1 MKRKLPAEWLT
12 RAFCAC
18 LLTLAIALPSPPL
31 LAWSLP
37 GLSPPQ
43 PTAPAGVSSHRTW
56 HSRQLKRMDGSPVSA
71 ARTHNGAGAS
81 AAGASAAL
89 SGRTPPPRSLPL
101 FSGSFQRVGVS
112 YPYTM
117 VGADPGRGPATVTI
131 PVVIIPIRWVF
142 PESTAADFGGTNVFD
157 TSTDLVDGQTAIQG
171 ILRSPIF
178 TPYPFQVGG
187 VNVGKTQLADAYYR
201 ANFWSDF
208 NTRAGNHIVLN
219 PTVAPVQTLVV
230 PLDQTYGFFD
240 TGVGYYRPA
249 YDPSWMGDQRD
260 TLIAAL
266 GITPDVLPI
275 FVTGPVEAT
284 EFEDAHG
291 PRFSAPRSQTYIL
304 SKYEPLNEYGGESP
318 DIAGLAHEVLEWM
331 NDPYGANQVPGWPI
345 GPVPLSTFCLDRILE
360 VADPLEDDV
369 STATIPFVAGGYTY
383 HLPDTVFVDWFT
395 HAPGSRSAGG
405 LYSFFGNASGPSPD
419 CVGDTIFASTT
430 FDVPGG
436 LYTTLNGI
444 NDSGDLV
451 GYYFT
456 FGDSGYSYHAF
467 ARRDGVVRNMDQPGL
482 AFVELSAINDAG
494 EISGYY
500 SDGTT
505 LHGLIVT
512 AGRLQ
517 TIDYPGAVYTVLSN
531 INSLGDAVG
540 EYLDSASSLHG
551 FVYRAGTF
559 KTVDVPGAAWT
570 AVSGINDWGALTLV
584 ALDTSG
590 NPTGSYVL
598 SGGRFTAVNFPGD
611 PNFPGDITGTSV
623 AALDDFGRLIGDFTN
638 QLPWQLTPNDA
649 FALQPLAGY
658 QRLPSAQLNGMNN
671 RGQMVGARDTHG
683 FIANMPV
690 AGH

>member
-1 MKRKLPAEWLT
+1 MKRKLPAKWLT
-12 RAFCAC
+12 RALCAC
-18 LLTLAIALPSPPL
+18 ALTLTIALPNSPL

-71 ARTHNGAGAS
+71 ARTHYGAGAS
-81 AAGASAAL
+81 AASASAAL
-89 SGRTPPPRSLPL
+89 SGKAPPPRSLPL

-112 YPYTM
+112 YTYTM

-142 PESTAADFGGTNVFD
+142 PESVAADFGGTNVFD

-178 TPYPFQVGG
+178 TSYPFQVGG

-219 PTVAPVQTLVV
+219 PTVVPVQTLVV
-230 PLDQTYGFFD
+230 PLDETFGFFD

-249 YDPSWMGDQRD
+249 YDPDWMSTQIDA
-260 TLIAAL
+260 LITAL

-284 EFEDAHG
+284 DFGSAHG
-291 PRFSAPRSQTYIL
+291 PRAGAPQSQTYIL
-304 SKYEPLNEYGGESP
+304 STYEALSEYGGAIP

-331 NDPYGANQVPGWPI
+331 NDPYGANQVPGWPS

-360 VADPLEDDV
+360 VGDPLEFAD
-369 STATIPFVAGGYTY
+369 STASIPFVAGGYTY

-419 CVGDTIFASTT
+419 CVGDTIFAYTT
-430 FDVPGG
+430 FDAPGG
-436 LYTTLNGI
+436 LYTTLTGI

-451 GYYFT
+451 GYYF
-456 FGDSGYSYHAF
+456 DSGLGYHAF
-467 ARRDGVVRNMDQPGL
+467 VRRGGVVQNMDQPGL
-482 AFVELSAINDAG
+482 AYVALSAINDAG
-494 EISGYY
+494 EISGCY

-505 LHGLIVT
+505 LHGLLVT
-512 AGRLQ
+512 GGRLQ
-517 TIDYPGAVYTVLSN
+517 TIDYPGGTSTALSN
-531 INSLGDAVG
+531 INSLGEVVG
-540 EYLDSASSLHG
+540 VYIDSASSAHG

-559 KTVDVPGAAWT
+559 KTVDVPGAAGT
-570 AVSGINDWGALTLV
+570 VVSGINDWGALTLV
-584 ALDTSG
+584 ALDASG

-598 SGGRFTAVNFPGD
+598 SGGRLTAVNFPG
-611 PNFPGDITGTSV
+611 NITGTSV
-623 AALDDFGRLIGDFTN
+623 AALDDFGRLTGDFIN
-638 QLPWQLTPNDA
+638 QDLWQATPNDA
-649 FALQPLAGY
+649 FAFQPLAGY
-658 QRLPSAQLNGMNN
+658 QRLQSAQLNGMNN
-671 RGQMVGARDTHG
+671 RGQMVGARDSHG